1 MQQYRTTGLDVKK
14 GTVEMKLIACVC
26 AAFSVAASLCGADD
40 AQVNEAAAV
49 FDGVKGAPPVNSGN
63 GVIRLKLGGL
73 RLWS

>member
-1 MQQYRTTGLDVKK
+1 MRILSGAVLAV
-14 GTVEMKLIACVC
+14 ACMVF
-26 AAFSVAASLCGADD
+26 AAHADD

-63 GVIRLKLGGL
+63 GVIRLKHGGL